1 MKEEKRK
8 NSCRPSE
15 CSGSTANIW
24 ISNLKMVA
32 VGTKLSKNSI
42 METIIDE
49 FTNLAQRAITSNLLL
64 GFSEN
69 LRGQNTILIRNLKEI
84 RRTGATGSSNRR

>member
-1 MKEEKRK
+1 
-8 NSCRPSE
+8 
-15 CSGSTANIW
+15 
-24 ISNLKMVA
+24 
-32 VGTKLSKNSI
+32 

-69 LRGQNTILIRNLKEI
+69 LRGQNAILLRNLKPGFPI
-84 RRTGATGSSNRR
+84 WVSNRRLDHTTEPRTRHILTNLRVEYKFFS

>member
-1 MKEEKRK
+1 
-8 NSCRPSE
+8 
-15 CSGSTANIW
+15 
-24 ISNLKMVA
+24 
-32 VGTKLSKNSI
+32 

-64 GFSEN
+64 GFSKN

>member
-1 MKEEKRK
+1 MKEEKRQ
-8 NSCRPSE
+8 NSCRLSR

-32 VGTKLSKNSI
+32 VGTKLCKNSI

-84 RRTGATGSSNRR
+84 RRTGASGSSNGR